1 MFEKVLDVF
10 NYIFWFFIL
19 NLLFM
24 LFNIPLI
31 LFFTSLGISNIFNY
45 FPLFLL
51 CLLPTM
57 PTFTVL
63 LYCMNKLMVNKG
75 LSIMKD
81 FIKGVKSNFMQALFI
96 WFIELLIF
104 LMLHTNI
111 KFFASVSYGLIFV
124 MLFASLTIV
133 LFAITPYMF
142 MLISRFDMKS
152 TEILNTAFILCFT
165 KPVLT
170 ITNLLLLIV
179 SLILFE
185 MAPGTTVLFI
195 APLFAYLLTQIN
207 RGLFSELEKIS
218 KS

>member
-1 MFEKVLDVF
+1 MIEKVLDVF
-10 NYIFWFFIL
+10 NYVFWFFIL

-31 LFFTSLGISNIFNY
+31 LFFTSLGISNVFNY

-63 LYCMNKLMVNKG
+63 LYCMNKLMVNKR
-75 LSIMKD
+75 LSLLKD
-81 FIKGVKSNFMQALFI
+81 FIKGVKSNFAQALFI
-96 WFIELLIF
+96 WLIELFMF

-111 KFFASVSYGLIFV
+111 KFFSSFPYGLIIV
-124 MLFASLTIV
+124 MLFASFTII

-142 MLISRFDMKS
+142 MLVSRFKMKS
-152 TEILNTAFILCFT
+152 TEILKTSFILCFT

-170 ITNLLLLIV
+170 ITNLLLLVV

-185 MAPGTTVLFI
+185 IAPGTTILFI
-195 APLFAYLLTQIN
+195 TPLLAYLLTQIN
-207 RGLFSELEKIS
+207 RALFADLEKLS